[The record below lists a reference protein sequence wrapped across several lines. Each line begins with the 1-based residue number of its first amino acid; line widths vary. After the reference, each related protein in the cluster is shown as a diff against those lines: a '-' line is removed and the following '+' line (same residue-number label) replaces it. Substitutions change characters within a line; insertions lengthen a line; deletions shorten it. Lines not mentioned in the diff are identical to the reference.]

1 MKLHYFKEAL
11 LLEITDNNKK
21 ITVSVIYRSP
31 SQNNSE
37 FNSFLS
43 NPEQLLRD
51 ISDSKPTVSVITGHF
66 NGRSLS
72 WWSEDINTSE
82 RTKLYSLTSSNRFS
96 QLINEA
102 THIQTNSSSC
112 VDLVFTDQPNLSVN
126 FGVHA
131 SFHPNCHHQIVH
143 TKFYY

>member
-1 MKLHYFKEAL
+1 MEFVFTIRKGSLLKLHYFKEAL

-21 ITVSVIYRSP
+21 ITVSLIYRSP

-51 ISDSKPTVSVITGHF
+51 INDSKPTVSVITGHF

-82 RTKLYSLTSSNRFS
+82 GTNIRL
-96 QLINEA
+96 
-102 THIQTNSSSC
+102 HPQTGFRN
-112 VDLVFTDQPNLSVN
+112 
-126 FGVHA
+126 
-131 SFHPNCHHQIVH
+131 
-143 TKFYY
+143 